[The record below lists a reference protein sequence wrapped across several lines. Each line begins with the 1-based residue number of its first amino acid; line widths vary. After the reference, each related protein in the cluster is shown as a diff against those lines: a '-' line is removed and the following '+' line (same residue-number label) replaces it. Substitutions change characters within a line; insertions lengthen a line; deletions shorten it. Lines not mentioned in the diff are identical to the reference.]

1 MFDRIVGG
9 FAEGTGTVLLQLL
22 MNFPL
27 ALLFS
32 WAMFRIPR
40 RRKHAFAALGISWIL
55 LGAIYVVFYYDSMG
69 AEAFTTVGL
78 FLVPFIISIS
88 ALLVSDRLSRSRE
101 TQRDDQQ

>member
-1 MFDRIVGG
+1 MFDRIFGG
-9 FAEGTGTVLLQLL
+9 FAESTGTVLLQLL

-40 RRKHAFAALGISWIL
+40 RRKHAFAALGISWVL

-69 AEAFTTVGL
+69 AEAFTAVGL

-88 ALLVSDRLSRSRE
+88 ALLVLDRLSRLRGS
-101 TQRDDQQ
+101 DQGNQ